1 MFFSNSV
8 GISICKA
15 RVHGSL
21 PECGTMVDADG
32 FENAEKCRGSTG
44 LFEAIAGQ
52 LGPGLGAQDSKKTW
66 GTDSV
71 QKEKPSNKDP

>member
-1 MFFSNSV
+1 
-8 GISICKA
+8 
-15 RVHGSL
+15 
-21 PECGTMVDADG
+21 MVDADG